1 MKIKNSFI
9 FEPYLDIIQ
18 KADSRRCLAEIR
30 LSAHNLEIERGRYS
44 KTPRE
49 QRLCKFCAEQG
60 TSIVEDEL
68 HFLLQCPLYK
78 DKRDILLG
86 TVTLETP
93 RFTYLPIQSKL
104 LYLLTAEGSIC
115 RAVGQFCNN
124 PK

>member
-1 MKIKNSFI
+1 MEK
-9 FEPYLDIIQ
+9 
-18 KADSRRCLAEIR
+18 
-30 LSAHNLEIERGRYS
+30 GRYS

-68 HFLLQCPLYK
+68 YFLLQCPLDK
-78 DKRDILLG
+78 DKRDSHLG

-93 RFTYLPIQSKL
+93 RFTYLQIQSKL
-104 LYLLTAEGSIC
+104 LYLLTAEGNIC
-115 RAVGQFCNN
+115 RAVGQFCNK